1 MQDPPSGAA
10 AAGNH
15 PVDRHPK
22 HQYQAPVSAEA
33 NAAGAVYREPSS
45 WETMVR
51 CELAAGENERA
62 ISLLRRFEE
71 RAFPEP
77 GESRCRFSDRAII
90 AEADSLARPPQSS
103 IAFASCFRTWASR
116 HFLSPS
122 QQTRLP
128 HRHQH
133 RRPSA
138 PSPLFPLRETLIP
151 LAPLCSFPLCKECPV
166 VTSLFQTTRACP
178 FRARSPSFLH
188 SAELP

>member
-1 MQDPPSGAA
+1 MVLESQGHATQKNLDAARAVFESMQDPPSGAA

-77 GESRCRFSDRAII
+77 GK
-90 AEADSLARPPQSS
+90 SLRRSARPC
-103 IAFASCFRTWASR
+103 I
-116 HFLSPS
+116 
-122 QQTRLP
+122 
-128 HRHQH
+128 
-133 RRPSA
+133 RR
-138 PSPLFPLRETLIP
+138 
-151 LAPLCSFPLCKECPV
+151 
-166 VTSLFQTTRACP
+166 
-178 FRARSPSFLH
+178 
-188 SAELP
+188 